1 MEAGIDYSYS
11 VQAQGRDHL
20 SRPSPP
26 VTMSV
31 GGSFCGDGTTD
42 GDAGEVRGPSVLLS
56 SPAAPL

>member
-42 GDAGEVRGPSVLLS
+42 GDAGEVRAPQC
-56 SPAAPL
+56 AA